1 MGGGLIQLKYLGSE
15 ADFFI
20 GNPQISFFKTVF
32 KSYANFSQELI
43 DVNFESKLDFNK
55 STYAN
60 IPIHA
65 DLINKC
71 YLNLNLKLN
80 VSDIF
85 DLTLKEKFSSTKSG
99 VLYEFNSIN
108 NEHIENNEELFLYN
122 YIYSLSNHSDI
133 SSLVISEIN
142 SLSITESVSNLYNSN
157 NHKIDLSNVSQ
168 NKLYYSYNYN
178 SESYNG
184 IIYIRFI
191 KEDLTKLI
199 NTISFEI
206 DEFVI
211 EKHNTDWLLAYN
223 KIFNNNE
230 TLNKIN
236 NQLKSITPK
245 MFNKNIQLY
254 IPLRFFFTKDTTTVL
269 PLTALYRSDINIKIT
284 TNKKEDIF
292 ICNSLISNVD
302 FNKACLSINYIHLD
316 TDEQNYFKNNN
327 HKLLIEQVQHQE
339 TNIINGVF
347 NNIDLHF
354 TYLSKYILWK
364 LPYKYILNRAKLI
377 FNNND
382 LFYEQ
387 YGEYFHLL
395 QLMEHGLGNI
405 DSLTRM
411 EENTDT
417 NGTYYLYSFCLYPAL
432 RQPSGLCNMSRIDDK
447 FLQLETSY
455 INESMNNNVKIPVDV
470 FSVNYNFL
478 YIEHGKCKLEF

>member
-15 ADFFI
+15 ADFFV

-43 DVNFESKLDFNK
+43 HISFESPLDFNK

-71 YLNLNLKLN
+71 YIDLNIKLN
-80 VSDIF
+80 VTDTF
-85 DLTLKEKFSSTKSG
+85 ELTLNNKFNSTKSG
-99 VLYEFNSIN
+99 VLYEFDSTGT
-108 NEHIENNEELFLYN
+108 EQLHLYN
-122 YIYSLSNHSDI
+122 YIYSLTNHSEI
-133 SSLVISEIN
+133 SNLVISEIN
-142 SLSITESVSNLYNSN
+142 SLSLAGTVSNLYNDITHN
-157 NHKIDLSNVSQ
+157 IDLSNVVN
-168 NKLYYSYNYN
+168 NKLYYSYDYN
-178 SESYNG
+178 SNTYSDV
-184 IIYIRFI
+184 IYIKFI
-191 KEDLTKLI
+191 NEDLTKLI

-211 EKHNTDWLLAYN
+211 EKHNTDWLLCYN
-223 KIFNNNE
+223 KLFNNNE

-236 NQLKSITPK
+236 NELKTITPK
-245 MFNKNIQLY
+245 MFNRNIQLY
-254 IPLRFFFTKDTTTVL
+254 IPLRFFFTKDTTTAL
-269 PLTALYRSDINIKIT
+269 PLSALYRSDVNIRIT
-284 TNKKEDIF
+284 TNKKKDVF
-292 ICNSLISNVD
+292 ICDSIISSVD
-302 FNKACLSINYIHLD
+302 FNIGALAINYVHLD
-316 TDEQNYFKNNN
+316 KDEQNYFKKNN

-339 TNIINGVF
+339 TNIINGIY

-354 TYLSKYILWK
+354 SYLSKYIIWK
-364 LPYKYILNRAKLI
+364 LPYKYILDKAKLI

-411 EENTDT
+411 EENADT

-447 FLQLETSY
+447 FLQLQTFY
-455 INESMNNNVKIPVDV
+455 IKESENNNVKIPVDV

-478 YIEHGKCKLEF
+478 YIQHGKCKLEF

>member
-15 ADFFI
+15 ADFFV

-43 DVNFESKLDFNK
+43 HISFESPLDFNK

-71 YLNLNLKLN
+71 YLDLNIKLN
-80 VSDIF
+80 VTDTF
-85 DLTLKEKFSSTKSG
+85 ELTLNNKFNSTKSG
-99 VLYEFNSIN
+99 VLYEFDSTGT
-108 NEHIENNEELFLYN
+108 EQLHLYN
-122 YIYSLSNHSDI
+122 YIYSLTNHSEI
-133 SSLVISEIN
+133 SNLVISEIN
-142 SLSITESVSNLYNSN
+142 SLSLAGTVSNLYNDITHN
-157 NHKIDLSNVSQ
+157 IDLSNVVN
-168 NKLYYSYNYN
+168 NKLYYSYDYN
-178 SESYNG
+178 SNTYSDV
-184 IIYIRFI
+184 IYIKFI
-191 KEDLTKLI
+191 NEDLTKLI
-199 NTISFEI
+199 KTISFEI

-211 EKHNTDWLLAYN
+211 EKHNTDWLLCYN
-223 KIFNNNE
+223 KLFNNNE

-236 NQLKSITPK
+236 NELKTITPK
-245 MFNKNIQLY
+245 MFNRNIQLY
-254 IPLRFFFTKDTTTVL
+254 IPLRFFFTKDTTTAL
-269 PLTALYRSDINIKIT
+269 PLSALYRSDVNIRIN
-284 TNKKEDIF
+284 TNKKEDVF
-292 ICNSLISNVD
+292 ICDKIISSVNFNV
-302 FNKACLSINYIHLD
+302 AALAINYIHLD
-316 TDEQNYFKNNN
+316 KDEKNYFRNNN

-339 TNIINGVF
+339 TNIINGIY

-354 TYLSKYILWK
+354 SYLSKYIMWK
-364 LPYKYILNRAKLI
+364 LPYKYILDKAKLI

-395 QLMEHGLGNI
+395 QLMEHNLG
-405 DSLTRM
+405 DVESLTRM
-411 EENTDT
+411 EENTDI

-447 FLQLETSY
+447 FLQLQTFY
-455 INESMNNNVKIPVDV
+455 IKESENNNVKIPVDV

-478 YIEHGKCKLEF
+478 YIQHGKCKLEF